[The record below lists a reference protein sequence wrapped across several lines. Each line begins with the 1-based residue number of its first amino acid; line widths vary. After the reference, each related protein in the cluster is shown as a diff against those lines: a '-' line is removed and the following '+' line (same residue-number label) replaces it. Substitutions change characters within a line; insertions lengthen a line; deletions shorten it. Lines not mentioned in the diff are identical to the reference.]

1 MKLKQLLIFLLVCC
15 ITTLFAGCTST
26 LEKQDDKDKQSTDT
40 IYDRI
45 MNATF
50 LYPADNDL
58 FFYDVY
64 DNYVTITSFIGKD
77 VKHVKIPDTLD
88 GKPVYVINEFA
99 FEDADIETLE
109 ISKNVYSIKHNAF
122 YKCSSLKSVKFTDVK
137 QVPEGTLKGDGLIK
151 LREGAFMGCSS
162 LEEITLPNTID
173 TIEESAF
180 EDCSSLTKITIPS
193 LITELEDS
201 LFSGCKSL
209 TEIHIGETVTKIND
223 SAFKDI
229 SPDAKMYG
237 PSKSAAAKYA
247 SDNFIFFVVIE
258 D

>member
-77 VKHVKIPDTLD
+77 VKHVKIPGTLD

-99 FEDADIETLE
+99 FEDADIETLD
-109 ISKNVYSIKHNAF
+109 KRLDKA
-122 YKCSSLKSVKFTDVK
+122 KKMLKSDKKYQAEID
-137 QVPEGTLKGDGLIK
+137 LIK
-151 LREGAFMGCSS
+151 RIKET
-162 LEEITLPNTID
+162 LEQGKPARSIEYTEEEKELVKEMFLLTSKPILYITNVSEDEKQIYVINKIEFTHLVSYVKDFITLNSDYSYTANNGQIKGKFEKCID
-173 TIEESAF
+173 VFQESW
-180 EDCSSLTKITIPS
+180 
-193 LITELEDS
+193 
-201 LFSGCKSL
+201 
-209 TEIHIGETVTKIND
+209 
-223 SAFKDI
+223 
-229 SPDAKMYG
+229 
-237 PSKSAAAKYA
+237 
-247 SDNFIFFVVIE
+247 
-258 D
+258 